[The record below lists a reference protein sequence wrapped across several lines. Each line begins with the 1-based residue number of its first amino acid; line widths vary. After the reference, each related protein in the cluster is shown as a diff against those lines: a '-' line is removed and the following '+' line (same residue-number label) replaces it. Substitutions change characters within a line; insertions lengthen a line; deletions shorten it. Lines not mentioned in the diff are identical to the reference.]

1 MFILSE
7 DNLDSKHNCEPPGF
21 ESIRFNIYLNCV
33 GYKATL
39 DAVNREKKI
48 LEKSVEKLQ
57 KENSELQKEAGKN
70 SELQVTIL

>member
-1 MFILSE
+1 MHVWCICYICL
-7 DNLDSKHNCEPPGF
+7 K
-21 ESIRFNIYLNCV
+21 RFNIYLNCV

-70 SELQVTIL
+70 SELQVTILW